1 MPKRDKGHEE
11 EVPKQSTTKY
21 EGGQGDRTRARQQEL
36 RTGDPG
42 ADGDTRETG
51 EKGPRQ
57 FRKAQKEGGARLDE
71 DREQHDEA
79 EKNSER
85 NRGDLRRERPDHRE
99 DSGPGRGSA
108 GH

>member
-1 MPKRDKGHEE
+1 MPKRDKQHEE
-11 EVPKQSTTKY
+11 EQPKESTLKY
-21 EGGQGDRTRARQQEL
+21 EGGQGSKTREKQQEL
-36 RTGDPG
+36 RATNTSG
-42 ADGDTRETG
+42 RG
-51 EKGPRQ
+51 EKGPEEL
-57 FRKAQKEGGARLDE
+57 RKAQHVGGARLDE

>member
-1 MPKRDKGHEE
+1 MPKRDKQHEE
-11 EVPKQSTTKY
+11 EQPKESTTKY
-21 EGGQGDRTRARQQEL
+21 EGGQGSK
-36 RTGDPG
+36 
-42 ADGDTRETG
+42 TREQQQVMRATNTSGRG
-51 EKGPRQ
+51 EKGPRDTEHPI
-57 FRKAQKEGGARLDE
+57 RAGHARLDE
-71 DREQHDEA
+71 DRQQHDEA